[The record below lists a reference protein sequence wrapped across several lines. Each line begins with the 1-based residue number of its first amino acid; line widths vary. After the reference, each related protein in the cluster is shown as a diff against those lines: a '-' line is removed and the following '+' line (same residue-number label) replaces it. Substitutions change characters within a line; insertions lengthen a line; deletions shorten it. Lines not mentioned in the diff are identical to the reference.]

1 MQKNVANPCSRI
13 TNHRNHW
20 TRMFSS
26 LPVLLQL
33 NPNLPSLDGMDHIQ
47 LVHDSHVLPFLYH
60 SGHLSPYPLYWHVKY
75 FYIKGFNMTK
85 YLLKTL
91 LSLPFISYYSWF
103 ITLLQ
108 FISVISVIKI
118 SSIILKEIN
127 RCFLP
132 LTEEIMHL
140 KSRKVEI
147 INVSIKA
154 DKDLIIMTVDIL
166 EGKE

>member
-13 TNHRNHW
+13 TSHWNHR
-20 TRMFSS
+20 TRMFSG

-60 SGHLSPYPLYWHVKY
+60 SVHTNTYPLHWHVKY
-75 FYIKGFNMTK
+75 FTIKGFNMIK

-91 LSLPFISYYSWF
+91 LSHQFISYYSWF

-108 FISVISVIKI
+108 FISVITVIKI
-118 SSIILKEIN
+118 SSIILKETN

-140 KSRKVEI
+140 KNHKVEI

-154 DKDLIIMTVDIL
+154 DKDLIIMTVDFL